1 MALTVVVIEQT
12 TFVIT
17 KTHEHE
23 KDIFFNR
30 STDQ

>member
-1 MALTVVVIEQT
+1 MALTVAVVEQA

-30 STDQ
+30 GTDQ